1 MAHRPEDVA
10 AQAGGQVTVRLPD
23 LEPVAGLVAA
33 VSRFCAHMTPAAY
46 EAMPEKAAD
55 ALGQVQ
61 AILWRL
67 EHSRPEP
74 EAITAQGG

>member
-1 MAHRPEDVA
+1 MAHRPEDLSA
-10 AQAGGQVTVRLPD
+10 APGSVTVRLPD
-23 LEPVAGLVAA
+23 LEPITGLVAA

-74 EAITAQGG
+74 DPVTSEGG